1 MKKRAMLLVL
11 MALSSTALAHKDMR
25 LGLADNGGIQDLP
38 DAYSPAS
45 LDIVFSKNGKP
56 PIASAQ
62 LTLGSSKLVF
72 PRCLTE
78 QLPTTNLEQIAL
90 SGSWYHSGSRLP
102 PYMSIRFHNPA
113 AYGDNHYGNPEIDL
127 LINLQTAKIIRL
139 GGNTKT
145 ICTQDELKPL
155 MDTNRR

>member
-1 MKKRAMLLVL
+1 MKKGAMLLFL
-11 MALSSTALAHKDMR
+11 LALSSTALAHKDSR
-25 LGLADNGGIQDLP
+25 LGLADNGSIQDLP
-38 DAYSPAS
+38 ETYSPAS
-45 LDIVFSKNGKP
+45 LNIVFSKSGKA

-62 LTLGSSKLVF
+62 LTLGSHKLVF

-78 QLPTTNLEQIAL
+78 RLPTTSLKQITL

-102 PYMSIRFHNPA
+102 PYMSIRFHNP

-145 ICTQDELKPL
+145 ICTQDELEPL
-155 MDTNRR
+155 MDASRL